1 MASRNIIP
9 FNNQPASGDQK
20 TASYTIPAGYYAK
33 VTGSFLP
40 GQGTTATSYT
50 LPKLTID
57 GDVVLY
63 CPSFTVSNGASVNS
77 SGTIF
82 TVPSDFIGT
91 AHVQCGSATAS
102 AISARF
108 NGVNT
113 SFSSAAS
120 ETSVVLGAGEGT
132 VFFNGTGGSLG
143 VGIYGIY
150 FSSSQPNMITKWVSS
165 GTILS
170 GTAGTFKWE
179 VELYNEIT

>member
-20 TASYTIPAGYYAK
+20 TSSYTVPAGFYAK

-40 GQGTTATSYT
+40 GQGTTSTTYT

-63 CPSFTVSNGASVNS
+63 CPSFTVSNAVAVNS
-77 SGTIF
+77 TSNVF

-91 AHVQCGSATAS
+91 AHIQCNVITAL
-102 AISARF
+102 AISVKF
-108 NGVNT
+108 NGGNV
-113 SFSSAAS
+113 SFGSAAS
-120 ETSVVLGAGEGT
+120 ETSVTLGVGEGT
-132 VFFNGTGGSLG
+132 VIFNGTGSTINIGA
-143 VGIYGIY
+143 YGIY
-150 FSSSQPNMITKWVSS
+150 FSSCQPNMITKWVSS
-165 GTILS
+165 GTVLS